1 MLKIASSEKH
11 IDPTNKKGQRIK
23 RFVIQKRYVGTNHYN
38 LIIQYFDDQ
47 EALKDEIIHRNNE
60 QLCDVFYSFF
70 RYCNIYNLGFKIKRR
85 LPNQFPDLEN
95 EFKKTEKLMIPENII
110 NEQIARFYYKIL
122 KSKVLKNE
130 DKSDASKENFK
141 WFYYAN

>member
-1 MLKIASSEKH
+1 MLTIASSQKY
-11 IDPTNKKGQRIK
+11 IDSTNTKNHRIK
-23 RFVIQKRYVGTNHYN
+23 KFVIQKEIGTNHYN
-38 LIIQYFDDQ
+38 LIVQHFDDQ
-47 EALKDEIIHRNNE
+47 ETLKAEIIQRECE

-85 LPNQFPDLEN
+85 LPDQFPDLEN
-95 EFKKTEKLMIPENII
+95 EFKKTDKFMIPDNIM

-130 DKSDASKENFK
+130 DSQISNENFK

>member
-1 MLKIASSEKH
+1 MIRIASSEKH
-11 IDPTNKKGQRIK
+11 IDPTNKKDHRIK
-23 RFVIQKRYVGTNHYN
+23 RFVIQKRHKEPNHYN

-47 EALKDEIIHRNNE
+47 ETLKDEIIHRDNQ

-85 LPNQFPDLEN
+85 LNNEVPDLEN
-95 EFKKTEKLMIPENII
+95 EFKKTDKFMIPDNIM

-130 DKSDASKENFK
+130 DSQISNENFK